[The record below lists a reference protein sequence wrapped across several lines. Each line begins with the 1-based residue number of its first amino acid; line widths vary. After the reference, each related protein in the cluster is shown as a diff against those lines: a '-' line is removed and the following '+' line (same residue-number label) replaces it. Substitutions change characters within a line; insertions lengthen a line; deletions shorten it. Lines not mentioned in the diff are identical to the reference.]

1 MDTLLMD
8 SRKARRVDSDKVDPS
23 RGAYK
28 RSSKDCLPVAI
39 PGHTLEANAAAL
51 LVSEQDFD
59 CAIANKITSSRVLTA
74 WIAFQM
80 AHIDAEDSCTMSK
93 RRAIDDIIANRF
105 QSWDA
110 QYRFNSESSPAV
122 RACQKRALSQ
132 PRAGRGF
139 GSYVRPN

>member
-1 MDTLLMD
+1 MST
-8 SRKARRVDSDKVDPS
+8 SPVGPRKTPRVENDKVDPP

-51 LVSEQDFD
+51 LVPEQDFD

-93 RRAIDDIIANRF
+93 R
-105 QSWDA
+105 
-110 QYRFNSESSPAV
+110 
-122 RACQKRALSQ
+122 
-132 PRAGRGF
+132 
-139 GSYVRPN
+139 